1 MQRFVNI
8 ILWFRE
14 YLVFA
19 LLIILSIILLNSND
33 NTQIK
38 AIRSYTIGMIG
49 AIQNALSII
58 PNIFEIKRENET
70 LRQLNVNLSDEVN
83 RLREARLE
91 NIRLRSMLGLKEKSD
106 FKLLTADIIGKNLHL
121 LNNTITLNVGENDGV
136 RNDMPIIS
144 EMGLVGK
151 IIATSKHYS
160 IGQLML
166 NKDFR
171 ASAKI
176 QRNRI
181 DGIIVWNKGLNVELK
196 NIVKTQEVRVGDVV
210 MTSEYSSIFPPNIKI
225 GTVTNVSEQPGSLF
239 KQIEVLPSVDF
250 TSLEQVFIVT
260 AVQDTERIN
269 LEKKLVRQKK

>member
-1 MQRFVNI
+1 
-8 ILWFRE
+8 
-14 YLVFA
+14 
-19 LLIILSIILLNSND
+19 
-33 NTQIK
+33 
-38 AIRSYTIGMIG
+38 
-49 AIQNALSII
+49 
-58 PNIFEIKRENET
+58 
-70 LRQLNVNLSDEVN
+70 
-83 RLREARLE
+83 
-91 NIRLRSMLGLKEKSD
+91 
-106 FKLLTADIIGKNLHL
+106 
-121 LNNTITLNVGENDGV
+121 
-136 RNDMPIIS
+136 MPIIS

>member
-239 KQIEVLPSVDF
+239 KQIEVIPSVDF

>member
-8 ILWFRE
+8 ILWFKE

-19 LLIILSIILLNSND
+19 LLLIFSLILLNSND
-33 NTQIK
+33 NVQIK

-49 AIQNALSII
+49 SIQNALAII

-91 NIRLRSMLGLKEKSD
+91 NIRLRSMLGLKDKSD

-121 LNNTITLNVGENDGV
+121 LNNTITLNVGENNGV
-136 RNDMPIIS
+136 RNNMPIIS

-166 NKDFR
+166 SKDFR

-181 DGIIVWNKGLNVELK
+181 DGIIVWNKGSNVELK
-196 NIVKTQEVRVGDVV
+196 NIVKTQEVRIGDVV
-210 MTSEYSSIFPPNIKI
+210 LTSEYSSIFPPNIKI
-225 GTVTNVSEQPGSLF
+225 GTVYNVSEQPGSLF
-239 KQIEVLPSVDF
+239 KQIEVTPSVDF
-250 TSLEQVFIVT
+250 TMLEQVFIVI
-260 AVQDTERIN
+260 AVQDTERVN